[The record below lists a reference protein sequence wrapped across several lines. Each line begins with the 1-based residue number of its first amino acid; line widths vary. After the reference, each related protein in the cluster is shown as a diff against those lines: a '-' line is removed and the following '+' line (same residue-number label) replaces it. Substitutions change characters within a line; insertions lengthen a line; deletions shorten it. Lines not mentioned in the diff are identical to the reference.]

1 MPSREASIVSP
12 QTRTNDGTQQM
23 ARIAQKLD
31 EVVCEIAAMLWLLKA
46 AQR

>member
-1 MPSREASIVSP
+1 M
-12 QTRTNDGTQQM
+12 TGTQQM

-31 EVVCEIAAMLWLLKA
+31 EVVFEVAVIVWLLAA